1 MDADERKRL
10 LGDLQSMARTE
21 AENFGEDVTR
31 WFLPLPVHR
40 LALRPETVIVRGGR
54 GAGKSALFRLLGPG
68 FDATRIRRFFRDDQI
83 PDARWV
89 DAFSQSTDRHPEVG
103 ILDSFGRSASS
114 EQIRAFWM
122 GHLLLRLEDE
132 NLVPPQAGPLE
143 KARFARNDV
152 GAWVPN
158 VAGELGWL
166 ANELDQTERRL
177 ASEGLTAFA
186 TYDHLDR
193 IGAWDPTIRR
203 RFVGG
208 LLSLWLSLSNRY
220 RFLRAK
226 IFLRDDL
233 LDAGELA
240 FADASKLRAR
250 SVSIEWEVEHLYRVC
265 VRHMAA
271 LSPALAE
278 WLRGGAGSQFSVTED
293 PDFGWMPGPMP
304 EGVQRTFAKRLAGE
318 AMGTG
323 TNKGYT
329 YRWIPN
335 HLQDAQRRLVP
346 RSFLNL
352 IGFAAES
359 ALKKPLL
366 RGARLLIPKDLL
378 AGLAKTSHARSS
390 EIKEEYG
397 LVMRLENLRG
407 LSVMLEPKVAI
418 ERLGR
423 PVSEEQQGL
432 STNGEAVLEE
442 LIRLGV
448 VSRRSDGRIDVPDI
462 YRSGFGILR
471 KGGVARAK

>member
-1 MDADERKRL
+1 MDAEERRGL
-10 LGDLQSMARTE
+10 LGDLVSLARTE
-21 AENFGEDVTR
+21 AENFGDDVTK

-68 FDATRIRRFFRDDQI
+68 FDVARIRRFFHDDQI
-83 PDARWV
+83 PDARWF

-103 ILDSFGRSASS
+103 ILDSFGRSATP
-114 EQIRAFWM
+114 EQIRSFWM

-132 NLVPPQAGPLE
+132 GLVMVQPGPLDA
-143 KARFARNDV
+143 ARGARNDV
-152 GAWVPN
+152 GAWVAS
-158 VAGELGWL
+158 VAGHLGAL
-166 ANELDQTERRL
+166 ANELDTTERRL
-177 ASEGLTAFA
+177 AAEGLTAFA

-220 RFLRAK
+220 RWLRAK

-265 VRHMAA
+265 VRQMAA
-271 LSPALAE
+271 LSPGLAE
-278 WLRGGAGSQFSVTED
+278 WVRGTAGQFSMSED
-293 PDFGWMPGPMP
+293 PNFGWMPGPMP
-304 EGVQRTFAKRLAGE
+304 ETVQRAFAKRLAGE
-318 AMGTG
+318 AMGSG

-352 IGFAAES
+352 VGFAAES
-359 ALKKPLL
+359 ALKKPLI
-366 RGARLLIPKDLL
+366 RGNRLFIPKDLV
-378 AGLAKTSHARSS
+378 AGLTKTSHARSS

-407 LSVMLEPKVAI
+407 LSVMLDPKIAVA
-418 ERLGR
+418 RLGQAV
-423 PVSEEQQGL
+423 PEEQEGL

-471 KGGVARAK
+471 KGGVARPK